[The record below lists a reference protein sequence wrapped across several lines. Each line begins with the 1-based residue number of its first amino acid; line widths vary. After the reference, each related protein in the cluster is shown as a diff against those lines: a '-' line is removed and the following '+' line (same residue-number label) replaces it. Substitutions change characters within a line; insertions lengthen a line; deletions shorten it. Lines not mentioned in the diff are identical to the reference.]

1 MVDGNTLFMLIKK
14 HQEIFRA
21 TVEDLTNLWNV
32 RDCTFWELSNIPT
45 PKDSLAHN
53 VSVDFFW
60 ISTNVLRASSFLTKV
75 F

>member
-1 MVDGNTLFMLIKK
+1 MVINK
-14 HQEIFRA
+14 HREVVMV
-21 TVEDLTNLWNV
+21 TVEDLTNFWNV

-60 ISTNVLRASSFLTKV
+60 ISENILRARSFLTKG